1 MSSTTLRDFVLNAV
15 EMKRIRFADLRRLQR
30 DILPYRITTA
40 EEAEMLLSLD
50 AVVERADR
58 DWREY
63 LVPAVAQF
71 AVWGLEPTGRV
82 DQAKADWLL
91 DAVALAP
98 PKTGSAII
106 RHVVIEAPSID
117 DNVALRPKPVRELPP
132 PPTRSEVVVGRM
144 P

>member
-15 EMKRIRFADLRRLQR
+15 EMNRIRYADLRRLQR
-30 DILPYRITTA
+30 SILPCRITTTQ
-40 EEAEMLLSLD
+40 EAEMLLSLD

-71 AVWGLEPTGRV
+71 VVWGVEPVGRI

-91 DAVALAP
+91 EALELAP
-98 PKTGSAII
+98 PKTGSAY
-106 RHVVIEAPSID
+106 H
-117 DNVALRPKPVRELPP
+117 
-132 PPTRSEVVVGRM
+132 PTRRYRSAVDRRHGGPAAKTTSSRAG
-144 P
+144 